1 MFKMIMM
8 ITMMILTSTEG
19 FTNVPFSGRVNKN
32 APKSYSTSLNAW
44 SLQRLGQPVGINVEV
59 PTQQETETKFGDSVT
74 TGTGIDERKIRHGKT
89 DSESDWNLISD
100 IDGYFKKQ
108 SLLASLES
116 TSISAPEKLQ
126 RIQMAADNEGLL
138 SNEFASVKPTA
149 LHSAGLMDDWDF
161 ETF

>member
-1 MFKMIMM
+1 MILV
-8 ITMMILTSTEG
+8 IAMMILASTEG
-19 FTNVPFSGRVNKN
+19 FMNVPFSGHVNK
-32 APKSYSTSLNAW
+32 KVQESHSTSLNAW

-59 PTQQETETKFGDSVT
+59 QTQQETETKFGDSVT
-74 TGTGIDERKIRHGKT
+74 TGTGIDERKIRHGKL

-116 TSISAPEKLQ
+116 KSLSEPEKLS

-138 SNEFASVKPTA
+138 SNEFSSLKPTA